1 MKTVRS
7 SADHPKHDC
16 EEGDVNVNQLAS
28 NELYYKE
35 ITEACVGSDNARRD
49 KALQSLSYD
58 TGLHQI
64 LPRLCSFIAEGVREN
79 VKVLPKPIAILTYLM
94 RMVKSLLENQ
104 TLHLD
109 NYMHELIP
117 AVQTCIISRLL
128 CTGGPHHEN
137 HCVLKDFA
145 SRIMATICKKFNNS
159 TNKLETKV
167 ANIFVDALNIDQAS
181 LHFYYGAI
189 AGLVELGPEVI
200 KDFLLPH
207 IAALAQ
213 KIDQV

>member
-1 MKTVRS
+1 M
-7 SADHPKHDC
+7 
-16 EEGDVNVNQLAS
+16 
-28 NELYYKE
+28 
-35 ITEACVGSDNARRD
+35 
-49 KALQSLSYD
+49 
-58 TGLHQI
+58 
-64 LPRLCSFIAEGVREN
+64 
-79 VKVLPKPIAILTYLM
+79 KVLPKPIAILTYLM

-109 NYMHELIP
+109 DYMDELIP
-117 AVQTCIISRLL
+117 AVQTCIIS
-128 CTGGPHHEN
+128 GPDHEN
-137 HCVLKDFA
+137 HCVLKNFA